1 MAKLC
6 IITAQVIL
14 GERSKLARNISFQTG
29 PRAVSDKRS
38 DRMRSILTLLQTQGS
53 ISLTSLS
60 QQLGVSTAT
69 LRRDLANLH
78 EQGLL
83 IRTHGGARTLEIN
96 IEIPVR
102 LRDSSFRR
110 AKQLIGRRSAELV
123 PSTPRAVAI
132 GGGTT
137 TLEVARALGNRLNLT
152 IVTNSLTIALECVV
166 KPNLR
171 VIMTGGVVRQSS
183 FEAVGPLAEN
193 IFKAVKVSAV
203 ILGADGVSASGGAT
217 THDET
222 EARTSQAMAENAQ
235 RVIVVADGSKI
246 GLITM
251 AKIVDAS
258 LIDDLVT
265 DSTADP
271 EALSKIAEAGVNV
284 HVVDLDW
291 LSTPA
296 LSA

>member
-1 MAKLC
+1 
-6 IITAQVIL
+6 
-14 GERSKLARNISFQTG
+14 
-29 PRAVSDKRS
+29 
-38 DRMRSILTLLQTQGS
+38 MRSILTLLQAQGG

-60 QQLGVSTAT
+60 KQLGVSTAT

-123 PSTPRAVAI
+123 PSNPRAVAI

-222 EARTSQAMAENAQ
+222 EARTSQAMVENAQ

-246 GLITM
+246 GLITL

-258 LIDDLVT
+258 HIDDLVT
-265 DSTADP
+265 DSDADP

-291 LSTPA
+291 SLGTAIS
-296 LSA
+296 S